1 MSAVIEC
8 RVSCG
13 DACDAMPLTLLVVD
27 DDLGIRVAV
36 GDYLETQGYSVTTVA
51 SGRAA
56 LEAIGRIHPH
66 LMVVDIAMPEMSGYE
81 LIRRVRSDAS
91 MRLLPV
97 IFLTARNETADRI
110 LGYQVGCDSYLAK
123 PFELEELS
131 AIVRNLLDR
140 NQMVMDW
147 RALAMMT
154 ESSRME
160 SSRMEPSRM
169 EPSVRSQDAKQRSL
183 ALDLTPREQDVIGL
197 LGHGLSNPQIGE
209 KLHLS
214 ARTIEKY
221 VSSLFRKTDT
231 TNRAELLRYAIEH
244 QLL

>member
-1 MSAVIEC
+1 
-8 RVSCG
+8 
-13 DACDAMPLTLLVVD
+13 MPLTLLVVD

-36 GDYLETQGYSVTTVA
+36 GDYLETLGYSVTTVA

-56 LEAIGRIHPH
+56 LEAIARIHPH

-97 IFLTARNETADRI
+97 IFLTARNEMADRI

-123 PFELEELS
+123 PFELEELA

-140 NQMVMDW
+140 NQIVMDW
-147 RALAMMT
+147 RGLAMTMAMDHAK
-154 ESSRME
+154 SPS
-160 SSRMEPSRM
+160 EPTVGALQSLQ
-169 EPSVRSQDAKQRSL
+169 SQA
-183 ALDLTPREQDVIGL
+183 AMLDLTPREQDVIVL
-197 LGHGLSNPQIGE
+197 LGNGLSNPQIGE

-244 QLL
+244 HLL

>member
-1 MSAVIEC
+1 
-8 RVSCG
+8 
-13 DACDAMPLTLLVVD
+13 MPLTLLVVD

-147 RALAMMT
+147 RSLAMTTGMT
-154 ESSRME
+154 TTP
-160 SSRMEPSRM
+160 MEPSRM
-169 EPSVRSQDAKQRSL
+169 EPNRVGSEPGVRSQDAKQRSL

>member
-1 MSAVIEC
+1 
-8 RVSCG
+8 
-13 DACDAMPLTLLVVD
+13 MPLTLLVVD

-36 GDYLETQGYSVTTVA
+36 GDYLETLGYSVTTVA

-56 LEAIGRIHPH
+56 LEAIARIHPH

-97 IFLTARNETADRI
+97 IFLTARNEMADRI

-123 PFELEELS
+123 PFELEELA

-147 RALAMMT
+147 RGLAASMAMGQMNAPP
-154 ESSRME
+154 S
-160 SSRMEPSRM
+160 EPTVNA
-169 EPSVRSQDAKQRSL
+169 PRSPQSQA
-183 ALDLTPREQDVIGL
+183 AMLDLTPREQDVIVL
-197 LGHGLSNPQIGE
+197 LGSGLSNPQIGE

-244 QLL
+244 NLL

>member
-1 MSAVIEC
+1 
-8 RVSCG
+8 
-13 DACDAMPLTLLVVD
+13 MPLTLLVVD

-36 GDYLETQGYSVTTVA
+36 GDYLETLGYSVTTVA

-56 LEAIGRIHPH
+56 LEAIARIHPH

-81 LIRRVRSDAS
+81 LIRQVRSNAS

-97 IFLTARNETADRI
+97 IFLTARNEMADRI

-123 PFELEELS
+123 PFELEELA

-147 RALAMMT
+147 RGLAATMAMDQT
-154 ESSRME
+154 QTSSFGDPNLKDPNLKDPRGGDL
-160 SSRMEPSRM
+160 SGSA
-169 EPSVRSQDAKQRSL
+169 RSQVQADL
-183 ALDLTPREQDVIGL
+183 LDLTPREKDVIVL
-197 LGHGLSNPQIGE
+197 LGNGLSNPQIGE

-244 QLL
+244 HLL

>member
-1 MSAVIEC
+1 
-8 RVSCG
+8 
-13 DACDAMPLTLLVVD
+13 MPLTLLVVD

-36 GDYLETQGYSVTTVA
+36 GDYLETLGYSVTTVA

-56 LEAIGRIHPH
+56 LEAIARIHPH

-81 LIRRVRSDAS
+81 LIRQVRSNAS

-97 IFLTARNETADRI
+97 IFLTARNEMADRI

-123 PFELEELS
+123 PFELEELA

-147 RALAMMT
+147 RGLAATMAMDQT
-154 ESSRME
+154 NASSLGDANLRD
-160 SSRMEPSRM
+160 PSGGDL
-169 EPSVRSQDAKQRSL
+169 SGSHRSQVQADL
-183 ALDLTPREQDVIGL
+183 LDLTPREKDVIVL
-197 LGHGLSNPQIGE
+197 LGNGLSNPQIGE

-244 QLL
+244 HLL

>member
-1 MSAVIEC
+1 
-8 RVSCG
+8 
-13 DACDAMPLTLLVVD
+13 MPLTLLVVD

-36 GDYLETQGYSVTTVA
+36 GDYLETLGYSVTTV
-51 SGRAA
+51 SNGRAA

-147 RALAMMT
+147 RALALTTLQTVPMDPIAM
-154 ESSRME
+154 SS
-160 SSRMEPSRM
+160 EPG
-169 EPSVRSQDAKQRSL
+169 VRSQDAKQRAL

-197 LGHGLSNPQIGE
+197 LGNGLSNPQIGE

>member
-1 MSAVIEC
+1 
-8 RVSCG
+8 
-13 DACDAMPLTLLVVD
+13 MPLTLLVVD

-147 RALAMMT
+147 RSLAMTNAMT
-154 ESSRME
+154 GMPTGTPPGIPPGMPME
-160 SSRMEPSRM
+160 SKGSASEPNA
-169 EPSVRSQDAKQRSL
+169 RSADAKQRAL